1 MARERKKDIIRK
13 QLLEQGIKMFVN
25 QGYHG
30 TGIQEVV
37 DNVGIPKG
45 SFYNY
50 FESKENF
57 GSEVIKAYSEQF
69 KSLLSDIL
77 AESENNAFNAIRIFF
92 DVLIKRF
99 EEKRCRE
106 GCLVGNLAAEISDNS
121 EIGRK
126 TISVC
131 INEWKDII
139 AEVIRRGQK
148 QKRIR
153 ADIKPDKCAD
163 FLVNS
168 IEGYVLRMKIESN
181 TKPIR
186 DLKALFLQYISTKN
200 SNQ

>member
-1 MARERKKDIIRK
+1 
-13 QLLEQGIKMFVN
+13 MFVN

-50 FESKENF
+50 FASKEIF
-57 GSEVIKAYSEQF
+57 GSEVIKEYSEQF
-69 KSLLSDIL
+69 KLLLNDIL
-77 AESENNAFNAIRIFF
+77 AESEKNAFNAIRMLF
-92 DVLIKRF
+92 DILIKRF
-99 EEKRCRE
+99 EDKRCRE
-106 GCLVGNLAAEISDNS
+106 GCLVGNLAAEICDSS

-131 INEWKDII
+131 INEWKDLI

-153 ADIKPDKCAD
+153 SYISPDKSAD

-168 IEGYVLRMKIESN
+168 IEGAVLRMKIESN
-181 TKPIR
+181 TKPIKE
-186 DLKALFLQYISTKN
+186 LKELFLQYISAKIKK
-200 SNQ
+200 Q